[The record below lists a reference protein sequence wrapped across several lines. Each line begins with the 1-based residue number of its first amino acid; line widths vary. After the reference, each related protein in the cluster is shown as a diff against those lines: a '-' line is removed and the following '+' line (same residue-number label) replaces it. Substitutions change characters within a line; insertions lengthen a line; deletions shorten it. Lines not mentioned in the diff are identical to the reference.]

1 MVVQKWLCRSEA
13 RKNGLTDASDNAD
26 LGWGK
31 VDPGWGKADPG
42 WGKSRELPNTKAN
55 RNRY

>member
-31 VDPGWGKADPG
+31 ADPG